1 MNRIILHVDMNSYF
15 ASVEQA
21 ANPLLRGKPIA
32 VGGGIGKRTVVATSS
47 YEARARGVK
56 TGMPTWEAL
65 KKCPEL
71 IVVTGDMNKY
81 VYTSKEIIK
90 MLRDYTDLVEV
101 FSIDEAFLD
110 VTRVKDGYGGEI
122 EIAKDIK
129 RRIKERFRL
138 TCSIGIGPNKLVAK
152 LASEMKKPDGL
163 TKIGEDEIS
172 IVFEFIPVE
181 DLCGV
186 GRQLKKRLNSLG
198 IRMCS
203 DLAKYPVQRLVS
215 KFGLVCGVHLSNM
228 GKGIDDDPV
237 DPQNNIK
244 DAKSISHSYT
254 LPKDESDPDIVKS
267 YLLRLSEQVGRRAR
281 KYGYKGRVVSLYLRY
296 GDFSGYGRQKNIH
309 DYIDDGYDVYIS
321 ALSMVE
327 MERPIRLVG
336 VALSDLIRNA
346 DQLSLFDQEGKK
358 RAALAAMDEI
368 NDRYGDFTVTRASI
382 IYNELAEKTGMTSR
396 QKLEPDLNQG
406 ETFYPR

>member
-1 MNRIILHVDMNSYF
+1 MGDKDRTILHVDMNSYF

-21 ANPLLRGKPIA
+21 ANPRLRGKPIA

-56 TGMPTWEAL
+56 TGMATWEAL
-65 KKCPEL
+65 KICPEL
-71 IVVTGDMNKY
+71 IVVAGDMNKY

-90 MLRDYTDLVEV
+90 ILCDYTDLVEV

-110 VTRVKDGYGGEI
+110 ITQIKDKFGGGI

-163 TKIGEDEIS
+163 TILSQKEIPV
-172 IVFEFIPVE
+172 VFEFIPVE

-186 GRQLKKRLNSLG
+186 GRQLKKKLNRLG
-198 IRMCS
+198 INMCS
-203 DLAKYPVQRLVS
+203 DLGRYPLDELIKR
-215 KFGLVCGVHLSNM
+215 FGLVSGIHLSNM
-228 GKGIDDDPV
+228 GRGIDDSPV

-309 DYIDDGYDVYIS
+309 DHIDDGYDIYNS
-321 ALSMVE
+321 ALRMID
-327 MERPIRLVG
+327 MEHPIRLVG
-336 VALSDLIRNA
+336 VALSDLIRNV
-346 DQLSLFDQEGKK
+346 DQLSLFDPEQKK
-358 RAALAAMDEI
+358 RAALAAIDEI
-368 NDRYGDFTVTRASI
+368 NDRYGDFTLTRASI
-382 IYNELAEKTGMTSR
+382 IYNELAQKTGMTSR
-396 QKLEPDLNQG
+396 QNLI
-406 ETFYPR
+406 

>member
-1 MNRIILHVDMNSYF
+1 MGDKDRTILHVDMNSYF

-21 ANPLLRGKPIA
+21 ANPMLRGKPVA

-65 KKCPEL
+65 KICPEL
-71 IVVTGDMNKY
+71 IVVAGDMDKY

-90 MLRDYTDLVEV
+90 ILCDYTDLVEV

-110 VTRVKDGYGGEI
+110 ITRCKSGSGGDI

-163 TKIGEDEIS
+163 TTLCQEEIPV
-172 IVFEFIPVE
+172 VFEFIPVE
-181 DLCGV
+181 DLCGI
-186 GRQLKKRLNSLG
+186 GRKLKKRLNGLG
-198 IRMCS
+198 INMCS
-203 DLAKYPVQRLVS
+203 DLGRYPVHELIKR
-215 KFGLVCGVHLSNM
+215 FGLVSGIHLSNM
-228 GKGIDDDPV
+228 GRGIDDSPV
-237 DPQNNIK
+237 DPQNNVK

-254 LPKDESDPDIVKS
+254 LPKDESDPDVVKS

-281 KYGYKGRVVSLYLRY
+281 KYGYRGRVVSLYLRY
-296 GDFSGYGRQKNIH
+296 GDFSGYGRQRNIH
-309 DYIDDGYDVYIS
+309 DYIDDGYDIYTS
-321 ALSMVE
+321 ALRMID
-327 MERPIRLVG
+327 MERPVRLVG

-346 DQLSLFDQEGKK
+346 SQIYLFDPEQKK

-368 NDRYGDFTVTRASI
+368 NDRYGDFTITRASI
-382 IYNELAEKTGMTSR
+382 IHNELAKKAGMTSR
-396 QKLEPDLNQG
+396 QNLI
-406 ETFYPR
+406 